1 MNGDDGW
8 VTVKKG
14 EGIFTPEQTQ
24 QFIKLVSNVD
34 TLNPAVDM
42 VKNLSKRDY
51 EPVPNRITNQSVGE
65 VNIEM
70 NLPNVTNYEEFRRRM
85 QSDPKIEK
93 MFKSMIWDKGDF
105 SKYRIRM

>member
-1 MNGDDGW
+1 M
-8 VTVKKG
+8 KRG

-24 QFIKLVSNVD
+24 QFIKLVRNVD

-42 VKNLSKRDY
+42 VKDMSKADY
-51 EPVPNRITNQSVGE
+51 VPVTNHVSNQSVGE
-65 VNIEM
+65 VNINME
-70 NLPNVTNYEEFRRRM
+70 LPNVTNYEDLRRKM

-93 MFKSMIWDKGDF
+93 MFKSMVWDKGDF